1 MQKFSF
7 KPTIRQ
13 LLLGSTLVAIG
24 AAGLLAP
31 VQATTQ
37 SNSGQSIAW
46 TQPANLADLIEIV
59 SPAVV
64 KITAKGNKQAK
75 VQNSPNTLPE
85 GLQDGPMG
93 EMFKRYFENRPGGHD
108 NFPNPKQGAS
118 LGSGFVVSDD
128 GVIVTNNHVVEDA
141 EKLTVTLKDGREFE
155 AKVLGLDPKTDLAVL
170 KIETS
175 EILPTV
181 GWGNSDTIRVGDPV
195 FAVGAPF
202 GLSGSVTSG
211 IVSAR
216 GREIGSGPY
225 DDFIQVDAPINKGNS
240 GGPLFDSKGN
250 VVGVNTAIY
259 SPSGGS
265 VGIGFSI
272 PSDLAQTIVAEIVK
286 TGSVERGWLGVQI
299 QDVSNDIAKS
309 LGLEKTQGVIVS
321 EVEDNS
327 PAKSSGLESGDI
339 ILSFGDVEILD
350 VGDLTLAV
358 ATSDIGKDVDMKV
371 YRGGDVI
378 TLNANVTVLETPSDN
393 DFGELGLALSEQ
405 GDEVIVMDIQPD
417 SNAASTRIQKGDV
430 LSSINQKPITSI
442 KDVNEAVSKALK
454 LERKS
459 VLAQI
464 KRQDRKRF
472 LTIPLTTS

>member
-1 MQKFSF
+1 
-7 KPTIRQ
+7 
-13 LLLGSTLVAIG
+13 
-24 AAGLLAP
+24 
-31 VQATTQ
+31 
-37 SNSGQSIAW
+37 
-46 TQPANLADLIEIV
+46 
-59 SPAVV
+59 
-64 KITAKGNKQAK
+64 
-75 VQNSPNTLPE
+75 
-85 GLQDGPMG
+85 
-93 EMFKRYFENRPGGHD
+93 
-108 NFPNPKQGAS
+108 
-118 LGSGFVVSDD
+118 
-128 GVIVTNNHVVEDA
+128 
-141 EKLTVTLKDGREFE
+141 
-155 AKVLGLDPKTDLAVL
+155 
-170 KIETS
+170 
-175 EILPTV
+175 
-181 GWGNSDTIRVGDPV
+181 PV

-272 PSDLAQTIVAEIVK
+272 PSDLAQTIVAEIVN

-299 QDVSNDIAKS
+299 QDVTNDIAKS

-459 VLAQI
+459 IFAQI

>member
-1 MQKFSF
+1 MKNPLSTELKNPKNFYAKLPKKFSEI
-7 KPTIRQ
+7 KK
-13 LLLGSTLVAIG
+13 
-24 AAGLLAP
+24 
-31 VQATTQ
+31 
-37 SNSGQSIAW
+37 N
-46 TQPANLADLIEIV
+46 EIV
-59 SPAVV
+59 R
-64 KITAKGNKQAK
+64 
-75 VQNSPNTLPE
+75 L
-85 GLQDGPMG
+85 
-93 EMFKRYFENRPGGHD
+93 
-108 NFPNPKQGAS
+108 PKQGAS

-141 EKLTVTLKDGREFE
+141 DKLTVTLKDGREFE

-272 PSDLAQTIVAEIVK
+272 PSDLAQTIVAEIVN

-299 QDVSNDIAKS
+299 QDVTNDIAKS

-405 GDEVIVMDIQPD
+405 GGEVIVMDIQPD

-459 VLAQI
+459 ILAQI

>member
-7 KPTIRQ
+7 KPTVRQ

-37 SNSGQSIAW
+37 SHSAQSIAW

-75 VQNSPNTLPE
+75 VQNPPNTLPE
-85 GLQDGPMG
+85 GFQDGPMG

-141 EKLTVTLKDGREFE
+141 DKLTVTLKDGREFE

-272 PSDLAQTIVAEIVK
+272 PSDLAQTIVAEIVN

-299 QDVSNDIAKS
+299 QDVTNDIAKS

-459 VLAQI
+459 ILAQI